1 MTKTKINFRLSRF
14 RKSKR
19 TTGCLDVETGLV
31 TNTKDKKV
39 RKIEDIEKYDKV
51 GYFET
56 YKNGE
61 LLQKK
66 GKYQDEGN

>member
-1 MTKTKINFRLSRF
+1 MKTKINFRLSRL

-19 TTGCLDVETGLV
+19 ATGCLDVETGIV
-31 TNTKDKKV
+31 INAKDTKK

-56 YKNGE
+56 FSKGRII
-61 LLQKK
+61 QKK
-66 GKYQDEGN
+66 GKYDG